1 MGNKKIG
8 IKRILRI
15 LIVACVFAA
24 FAGGQAFAADGWPE
38 GVQDN
43 GIPALVLTIDE
54 TEFQNVIE
62 SPDHTYSAETGS
74 IKFYMPDGYV
84 SEYTGDELTGSEDLP
99 HQITPCTEGPARYVF
114 KEQSIFSTG

>member
-1 MGNKKIG
+1 MGNKKNG

-74 IKFYMPDGYV
+74 IIFYMPDGYV

-99 HQITPCTEGPARYVF
+99 LEYIKGRGHSSWSNDKKPF
-114 KEQSIFSTG
+114 KIK